1 MPHKAAL
8 GIPMSHK
15 PVPIT
20 NPNAEFSASSADQ
33 PDRRIFSGRR
43 RDEFEL
49 TKMR

>member
-1 MPHKAAL
+1 MLLARADEVIDHAAE
-8 GIPMSHK
+8 
-15 PVPIT
+15 T
-20 NPNAEFSASSADQ
+20 TDAADQ